1 MDGHETTAI
10 LGRNFYSRA
19 AEFSQTVGII
29 RADNDSHCNYY
40 RPKNSSHLVIIPG
53 GYEGIPQNLTINVI
67 AWICLIILFSVLR
80 KNAWNYGRM
89 ALLQRRERRETAP
102 GYSEYNIWTQ
112 IFYRRD
118 DQDGDS
124 EDHKAAPSF
133 DPGSHYD
140 HGMFSWI
147 LAVFRIKDDQIRSK
161 CGDDA
166 VQYLS
171 FQRHII
177 VMMSITMV
185 VSLAIALPIN
195 MQGDL
200 KGDEK
205 QFGHTTLS
213 NLDPRSWYLW
223 ILVGLSLL
231 FVPLA
236 IFIMRHFSKRL
247 DIPEEDSTVSRT
259 LMINHIPRSRCN
271 KADLLKHFNEA
282 YPEYEVIDIQ
292 FAYDLS
298 KLIKLDRA
306 RQFALHA
313 RNYSVSEA
321 MSGNRMLVRPF
332 LCGNV
337 CVCCDPCCPKS
348 KIDAAEY
355 YTSEERQLA
364 SLVDQEK
371 LKAIKRPVGVAFVTF
386 ASNLQAARV
395 RQDHR
400 PNWRCGSNP
409 GNSSLSVI
417 FKPHRWSVD
426 FAPRPDEINWGN
438 LAIPSRFWYL
448 RSFLINSFL
457 FIVLFFLT
465 TPAVVVNTLDIF
477 QFSTITSTIEK
488 MSPVL
493 SQFLPTLLLWTTSA
507 LMPVMVAY
515 SDEWMSHW
523 TKSTANH
530 TIMRKTFI
538 FLMFMVVILP
548 SLGLTSAQAF
558 FEWAT
563 RANGTYRWECV
574 FLPDNG
580 AFFVNYV
587 ITSSFIGTALELMRF
602 AELFLYACKLSCAM
616 SRAEVPGV
624 RRNLLWEFNFGVQ
637 YAWTLLNFSLITMY
651 SVSCPLI
658 TPFGF
663 VYVLLKHFVDRYN
676 IFFAYAPSR
685 INKNIHTSAINFV
698 MIAFLILQLT
708 LFFFSM
714 LRYGLK
720 GVTIFALVGFCAT
733 LFLVVVQ
740 ASFRWFR
747 GLAPIS
753 YRVSQ
758 RRDTDETDLH
768 DSQLPPTAE
777 DLLLAESNATYHAG
791 KFSEPR
797 GNSNSPGRQR
807 VDSFS
812 TVNSQGHQNN
822 VFLPEVLTESQCNGP
837 AHLMETIATTSALD
851 SGRPNKNSINGEMV
865 TVEQPIPCRDRPVPP
880 EQVYSYQKY
889 NTDQEHI

>member
-1 MDGHETTAI
+1 MDGHEITSVLEKT
-10 LGRNFYSRA
+10 FYSRA
-19 AEFSQTVGII
+19 AEFSQMVNII
-29 RADNDSHCNYY
+29 RAENTSHCNYY
-40 RPKNSSHLVIIPG
+40 RPKNSSMLVIIPG
-53 GYEGIPQNLTINVI
+53 GYEGIPQNLCINFV

-89 ALLQRRERRETAP
+89 ALLQRRERR
-102 GYSEYNIWTQ
+102 WTQ
-112 IFYRRD
+112 IFYRRED
-118 DQDGDS
+118 RDGDS
-124 EDHKAAPSF
+124 ENHKAAPSF

-177 VMMSITMV
+177 VLMLITMV
-185 VSLAIALPIN
+185 VSLGIALPIN

-213 NLDPRSWYLW
+213 NLDPKSWYLW
-223 ILVGLSLL
+223 IHVGLSIL
-231 FVPLA
+231 FVPIA

-247 DIPEEDSTVSRT
+247 DIPEVDSTVSRT

-292 FAYDLS
+292 FAYNLS

-332 LCGNV
+332 FCGNI

-371 LKAIKRPVGVAFVTF
+371 LKAIKRPVGIAFITF
-386 ASNLQAARV
+386 ASNIQAARV

-409 GNSSLSVI
+409 GSSSLSVI

-477 QFSTITSTIEK
+477 QFSNITSKIEK
-488 MSPVL
+488 MSPIL

-563 RANGTYRWECV
+563 RSNETYRWECV

-602 AELFLYACKLSCAM
+602 SELFMYACKLSCAK

-685 INKNIHTSAINFV
+685 INKNIHTTAINFV
-698 MIAFLILQLT
+698 MIAFLILQMT
-708 LFFFSM
+708 IFFFSL
-714 LRYGLK
+714 LRYGLF

-733 LFLVVVQ
+733 LFLVFVQ

-753 YRVSQ
+753 YR
-758 RRDTDETDLH
+758 
-768 DSQLPPTAE
+768 
-777 DLLLAESNATYHAG
+777 

-797 GNSNSPGRQR
+797 GSTNSPGRQR

-812 TVNSQGHQNN
+812 TVNNQGQHNN
-822 VFLPEVLTESQCNGP
+822 IFLPEVLTESQCNGP

-851 SGRPNKNSINGEMV
+851 SGRSNKIAVSGDTA
-865 TVEQPIPCRDRPVPP
+865 TVQQPIPCRDRAVPA

-889 NTDQEHI
+889 NNDQENI

>member
-1 MDGHETTAI
+1 MDGHETSAI

-19 AEFSQTVGII
+19 AKFSQSVGII

-89 ALLQRRERRETAP
+89 ALLQRRERR
-102 GYSEYNIWTQ
+102 WTQ
-112 IFYRRD
+112 IFYRRED
-118 DQDGDS
+118 RDGDS
-124 EDHKAAPSF
+124 EGHKAAPSF

-213 NLDPRSWYLW
+213 NLDPKSWYLW
-223 ILVGLSLL
+223 IHVGLSIL
-231 FVPLA
+231 FVPIA

-247 DIPEEDSTVSRT
+247 DIPEVDSTVSRT
-259 LMINHIPRSRCN
+259 LMINHIPRSSCN

-371 LKAIKRPVGVAFVTF
+371 LKAIKRPVGIAFVTF
-386 ASNLQAARV
+386 ASNLQAAKV

-409 GNSSLSVI
+409 GSSSLSVM

-563 RANGTYRWECV
+563 RSNGTYRWECV

-602 AELFLYACKLSCAM
+602 SELFMYACKLSCAK

-685 INKNIHTSAINFV
+685 INKNIHTTAINFV

-708 LFFFSM
+708 LFFFSL
-714 LRYGLK
+714 LRYGLF

-753 YRVSQ
+753 YR
-758 RRDTDETDLH
+758 
-768 DSQLPPTAE
+768 
-777 DLLLAESNATYHAG
+777 

-797 GNSNSPGRQR
+797 GNRNSPGRQR

-837 AHLMETIATTSALD
+837 AHLMETIATTSVLD

>member
-753 YRVSQ
+753 YR
-758 RRDTDETDLH
+758 
-768 DSQLPPTAE
+768 
-777 DLLLAESNATYHAG
+777 

>member
-1 MDGHETTAI
+1 MDGHEITSVLEKT
-10 LGRNFYSRA
+10 FYSRA
-19 AEFSQTVGII
+19 AEFSQMVNII
-29 RADNDSHCNYY
+29 RAENTSHCNYY
-40 RPKNSSHLVIIPG
+40 RPKNSSMLVIIPG
-53 GYEGIPQNLTINVI
+53 GYEGIPQNLCINFV

-89 ALLQRRERRETAP
+89 ALLQRRERRETTP
-102 GYSEYNIWTQ
+102 GFSEYNIWTQ
-112 IFYRRD
+112 IFYRRED
-118 DQDGDS
+118 RDGDS
-124 EDHKAAPSF
+124 ENHKAAPSF

-177 VMMSITMV
+177 VLMLITMV
-185 VSLAIALPIN
+185 VSLGIALPIN

-213 NLDPRSWYLW
+213 NLDPKSWYLW
-223 ILVGLSLL
+223 IHVGLSIL
-231 FVPLA
+231 FVPIA

-247 DIPEEDSTVSRT
+247 DIPEVDSTVSRT

-292 FAYDLS
+292 FAYNLS

-332 LCGNV
+332 FCGNI

-371 LKAIKRPVGVAFVTF
+371 LKAIKRPVGIAFITF
-386 ASNLQAARV
+386 ASNIQAARV

-409 GNSSLSVI
+409 GSSSLSVI

-477 QFSTITSTIEK
+477 QFSNITSKIEK
-488 MSPVL
+488 MSPIL

-530 TIMRKTFI
+530 TIMRKTYI

-563 RANGTYRWECV
+563 RSNETYRWECV

-602 AELFLYACKLSCAM
+602 SELFMYACKLSCAK

-685 INKNIHTSAINFV
+685 INKNIHTTAINFV
-698 MIAFLILQLT
+698 MIAFLILQMT
-708 LFFFSM
+708 IFFFSL
-714 LRYGLK
+714 LRYGLF

-733 LFLVVVQ
+733 LFLVFVQ

-753 YRVSQ
+753 YR
-758 RRDTDETDLH
+758 
-768 DSQLPPTAE
+768 
-777 DLLLAESNATYHAG
+777 

-797 GNSNSPGRQR
+797 GSTNSPGRQR

-812 TVNSQGHQNN
+812 TVNNQGQHNN
-822 VFLPEVLTESQCNGP
+822 IFLPEVLTESQCNGP

-851 SGRPNKNSINGEMV
+851 SGRSNKIAVSGDTA
-865 TVEQPIPCRDRPVPP
+865 TVQQPIPCRDRAVPA

-889 NTDQEHI
+889 NNDQENI

>member
-1 MDGHETTAI
+1 MDGHETSAI

-19 AEFSQTVGII
+19 AEFSQSVGII

-112 IFYRRD
+112 IFYRRED
-118 DQDGDS
+118 RDGDS
-124 EDHKAAPSF
+124 EGHKAAPSF

-213 NLDPRSWYLW
+213 NLDPKSWYLW
-223 ILVGLSLL
+223 IHVGLSIL
-231 FVPLA
+231 FVPIA

-247 DIPEEDSTVSRT
+247 DIPEVDSTVSRT
-259 LMINHIPRSRCN
+259 LMINHIPRSSCN

-371 LKAIKRPVGVAFVTF
+371 LKAIKRPVGIAFVTF
-386 ASNLQAARV
+386 ASNLQAAKV

-409 GNSSLSVI
+409 GSSSLSVM

-563 RANGTYRWECV
+563 RSNGTYRWECV

-602 AELFLYACKLSCAM
+602 SELFMYACKLSCAK

-685 INKNIHTSAINFV
+685 INKNIHTTAINFV

-708 LFFFSM
+708 LFFFSL
-714 LRYGLK
+714 LRYGLF

-753 YRVSQ
+753 YR
-758 RRDTDETDLH
+758 
-768 DSQLPPTAE
+768 
-777 DLLLAESNATYHAG
+777 

-797 GNSNSPGRQR
+797 GNRNSPGRQR

-837 AHLMETIATTSALD
+837 AHLMETIATTSVLD

>member
-1 MDGHETTAI
+1 MDGHETSAI

-19 AEFSQTVGII
+19 AEFSQSVGII

-89 ALLQRRERRETAP
+89 ALLQRRERR
-102 GYSEYNIWTQ
+102 WTQ
-112 IFYRRD
+112 IFYRRED
-118 DQDGDS
+118 RDGDS
-124 EDHKAAPSF
+124 EGHKAAPSF

-213 NLDPRSWYLW
+213 NLDPKSWYLW
-223 ILVGLSLL
+223 IHVGLSIL
-231 FVPLA
+231 FVPIA

-247 DIPEEDSTVSRT
+247 DIPEVDSTVSRT
-259 LMINHIPRSRCN
+259 LMINHIPRSSCN

-371 LKAIKRPVGVAFVTF
+371 LKAIKRPVGIAFVTF
-386 ASNLQAARV
+386 ASNLQAAKV

-409 GNSSLSVI
+409 GSSSLSVM

-563 RANGTYRWECV
+563 RSNGTYRWECV

-602 AELFLYACKLSCAM
+602 SELFMYACKLSCAK

-685 INKNIHTSAINFV
+685 INKNIHTTAINFV

-708 LFFFSM
+708 LFFFSL
-714 LRYGLK
+714 LRYGLF

-753 YRVSQ
+753 YR
-758 RRDTDETDLH
+758 
-768 DSQLPPTAE
+768 
-777 DLLLAESNATYHAG
+777 

-797 GNSNSPGRQR
+797 GNRNSPGRQR

-837 AHLMETIATTSALD
+837 AHLMETIATTSVLD

>member
-1 MDGHETTAI
+1 MDGHEITSVLEKT
-10 LGRNFYSRA
+10 FYSRA
-19 AEFSQTVGII
+19 AEFSQMVNII
-29 RADNDSHCNYY
+29 RAENTSHCNYY
-40 RPKNSSHLVIIPG
+40 RPKNSSMLVIIPG
-53 GYEGIPQNLTINVI
+53 GYEGIPQNLCINFV

-89 ALLQRRERRETAP
+89 ALLQRRERRETTP
-102 GYSEYNIWTQ
+102 GFSEYNIWTQ
-112 IFYRRD
+112 IFYRRED
-118 DQDGDS
+118 RDGDS
-124 EDHKAAPSF
+124 ENHKAAPSF

-177 VMMSITMV
+177 VLMLITMV
-185 VSLAIALPIN
+185 VSLGIALPIN

-213 NLDPRSWYLW
+213 NLDPKSWYLW
-223 ILVGLSLL
+223 IHVGLSIL
-231 FVPLA
+231 FVPIA

-247 DIPEEDSTVSRT
+247 DIPEVDSTVSRT

-292 FAYDLS
+292 FAYNLS

-332 LCGNV
+332 FCGNI

-371 LKAIKRPVGVAFVTF
+371 LKAIKRPVGIAFITF
-386 ASNLQAARV
+386 ASNIQAARV

-409 GNSSLSVI
+409 GSSSLSVI

-477 QFSTITSTIEK
+477 QFSNITSKIEK
-488 MSPVL
+488 MSPIL

-563 RANGTYRWECV
+563 RSNETYRWECV

-602 AELFLYACKLSCAM
+602 SELFMYACKLSCAK

-685 INKNIHTSAINFV
+685 INKNIHTTAINFV
-698 MIAFLILQLT
+698 MIAFLILQMT
-708 LFFFSM
+708 IFFFSL
-714 LRYGLK
+714 LRYGLF

-733 LFLVVVQ
+733 LFLVFVQ

-753 YRVSQ
+753 YR
-758 RRDTDETDLH
+758 
-768 DSQLPPTAE
+768 
-777 DLLLAESNATYHAG
+777 

-797 GNSNSPGRQR
+797 GSTNSPGRQR

-812 TVNSQGHQNN
+812 TVNNQGQHNN
-822 VFLPEVLTESQCNGP
+822 IFLPEVLTESQCNGP

-851 SGRPNKNSINGEMV
+851 SGRSNKIAVSGDTA
-865 TVEQPIPCRDRPVPP
+865 TVQQPIPCRDRAVPA

-889 NTDQEHI
+889 NNDQENI